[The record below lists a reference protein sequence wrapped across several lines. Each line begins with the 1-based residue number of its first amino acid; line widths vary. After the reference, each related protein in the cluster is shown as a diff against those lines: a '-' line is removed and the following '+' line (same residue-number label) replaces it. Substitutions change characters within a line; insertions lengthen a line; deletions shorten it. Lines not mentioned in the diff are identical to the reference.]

1 MTATSPSSPL
11 GWTLVWEQAM
21 VPAWRDAALASLDDG
36 APPDGVALR
45 AHADVARRLRTDLE
59 YLTPADLVDKAR
71 GLLPLVQ
78 ETFIVAVAA
87 GGWPA
92 AGRDTGPAAESA
104 LWSLSRVVA
113 RSEDL
118 KLYFDGGVPG
128 ILERLDGSPSS
139 DAKALLDSFDTLLY
153 DHGCR
158 GPGQW
163 DIAGAVWETQPD
175 LALLRLDQLRLLS
188 DDAVPALPTP
198 EEAAADHATT
208 AALKVVNEIRIAL
221 REIGRQI
228 ADAHHI
234 ADRALV
240 MMLTA
245 DELDD
250 FVSHPETYGLKLS
263 ERAQRSGSAAAG

>member
-1 MTATSPSSPL
+1 
-11 GWTLVWEQAM
+11 M
-21 VPAWRDAALASLDDG
+21 VPAWRVSALASLADG
-36 APPDGVALR
+36 PPPDGASLR
-45 AHADVARRLRTDLE
+45 ARADVARRLRTDLE

-78 ETFIVAVAA
+78 ETFTVAVAA

-92 AGRDTGPAAESA
+92 AGGDAGPAAGNA

-113 RSEDL
+113 GSDDL

-139 DAKALLDSFDTLLY
+139 DAKAFLDSFDTLLY

-163 DIAGAVWETQPD
+163 DIAGAVWETHPN
-175 LALLRLDQLRLLS
+175 LALTHLDQLRLLP
-188 DDAVPALPTP
+188 DGAAPAAPTP
-198 EEAAADHATT
+198 GDAAADHAAT
-208 AALKVVNEIRIAL
+208 AVLKVVNEIRVAL
-221 REIGRQI
+221 REVGRQI

-234 ADRALV
+234 ADRALL

-250 FVSHPETYGLKLS
+250 FTAHPETYGLKLS
-263 ERAQRSGSAAAG
+263 ERSLRHPTTGV